1 MKRERDGP
9 GLPDWW
15 LRRRRRTIVENRQ
28 RALQNLRRV
37 RGFCK
42 NHPHFWSIGADLCRA
57 CWRELNMVESDREE
71 LRFRVI
77 PGSQDLSSAVMKIQ
91 EHRFAMTKMTAQS
104 RKGIDHEDASA

>member
-57 CWRELNMVESDREE
+57 CWQELERNSVRSS
-71 LRFRVI
+71 
-77 PGSQDLSSAVMKIQ
+77 GSA
-91 EHRFAMTKMTAQS
+91 
-104 RKGIDHEDASA
+104 